1 MISEGALFMI
11 SNGIWLTVFVL
22 TLLPIVINGLLG
34 IKRGLWRSL
43 LKLGL
48 VGVAALIAYAI
59 RGAVAGSVMDS
70 GLSDTIRDALPENM
84 ESVAD
89 TIVPIVEI
97 MVGIVVFLVFFLILN
112 FIFNIVFIFLK
123 KLLPVGE
130 KKLLRLIGGIG
141 VGVLA
146 GVVFAICFVGPISGL
161 IHDASVLADVEIPDD
176 NGETKPLLEENEA
189 TDGLKA
195 YGESGLAAMYNT
207 KVTGV
212 VYNSLATGTDKN
224 GKEISLTV
232 QINAVNSAI
241 KMAVKVMAITDL
253 KFDDGITTE
262 NVGDVT
268 SLLRDLADIQ
278 GEMSEETK
286 EAVTELIT
294 SVADSFDMPDEIKD
308 TIKNFD
314 LSTVD
319 FNNEADLV
327 DEVVKYQSQYE
338 ESGEIDVEDVDVDVM
353 VEKLAKSELIL
364 PALSAIDNGDQPLV
378 ELNDEQKD
386 EVQNALDNLPA
397 DTDPKK
403 IEDIKA
409 LFGMN

>member
-1 MISEGALFMI
+1 MI

-97 MVGIVVFLVFFLILN
+97 MVGIVVFLTFFLILN

-130 KKLLRLIGGIG
+130 KELLRLIGGIG

-294 SVADSFDMPDEIKD
+294 SVADSFDMPEEIKD